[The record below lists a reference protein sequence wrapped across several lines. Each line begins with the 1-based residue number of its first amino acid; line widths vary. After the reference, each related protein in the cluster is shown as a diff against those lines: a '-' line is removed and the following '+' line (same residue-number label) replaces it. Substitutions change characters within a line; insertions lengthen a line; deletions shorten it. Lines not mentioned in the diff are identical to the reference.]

1 MSDLNELTLQKT
13 KKDYFL
19 IKLFIG
25 IALGIIIGMYS
36 NEGIINVIQ
45 SIKYILNQV
54 ISFMVPLIVLGFIA
68 PAITKMG
75 VKQAKCWELYL
86 L

>member
-36 NEGIINVIQ
+36 NE
-45 SIKYILNQV
+45 
-54 ISFMVPLIVLGFIA
+54 
-68 PAITKMG
+68 
-75 VKQAKCWELYL
+75 
-86 L
+86 